1 MKYYVGLDVSMKTT
15 FISIVNQEKKIVFES
30 EVITDPCTIFSAIKG
45 TKLDI
50 ENCAIESGAIS
61 HWLVKELLK
70 RKIPVVCVDS
80 RKMAKILS
88 ININKT
94 DKNDARLIAEALRC
108 GFYSEVHQKNQE
120 DAEMQILMGT
130 RRTLI
135 EVSTKLKNTIRG
147 HLKIF
152 GIRLG
157 TASNKKF
164 DNLVRSALQN
174 KPEVV
179 QLGLK
184 SLLETFKCTNNEIE
198 FLEKKIEEMAKEDE
212 DVKLL
217 TTIPGVG
224 VITAFT
230 FKTCLGDPSRFKRS
244 RSVGAYFGMTPTQYS
259 SGDIVKQGKVSKCG
273 NSEVRSLLNEAAF
286 SIIYSTKS
294 WNRIKAWGLKIKKK
308 KGHKKAMMAV
318 GRKLSVLM
326 YRMLISRKQ
335 FEYGVPKDNSQ
346 KTA

>member
-30 EVITDPCTIFSAIKG
+30 EVSTDPEAIFSALKS
-45 TKLDI
+45 TKLDV

-61 HWLVKELLK
+61 HWLVQELLK

-120 DAEMQILMGT
+120 DAEMLILLGA

-135 EVSTKLKNTIRG
+135 EVSTKLKNAIRG

-157 TASNKKF
+157 TASNNKF
-164 DNLVRSALQN
+164 DNLVQAALQN

-179 QLGLK
+179 RLGIK
-184 SLLETFKCTNNEIE
+184 SLLETFKHTNNEIE
-198 FLEKKIEEMAKEDE
+198 SLEKKIAKMAIEDG

-230 FKTCLGDPSRFKRS
+230 FKTCLGDPTRFKRS

-259 SGDIVKQGKVSKCG
+259 SGDIIKQGRVSKSG
-273 NSEVRSLLNEAAF
+273 DSEVRSLLNEAAF
-286 SIIYSTKS
+286 SIIYSSKS
-294 WNRIKAWGLKIKKK
+294 WSRIKAWGLKIKKK
-308 KGHKKAMMAV
+308 KGHKKAMMAI
-318 GRKLSVLM
+318 GRKLSILM
-326 YRMLISRKQ
+326 YSMLVSRKP
-335 FEYGVPKDNSQ
+335 FEYGVPKDNEK

>member
-30 EVITDPCTIFSAIKG
+30 EVSTDPDAIFSAIKS
-45 TKLDI
+45 TKLDV
-50 ENCAIESGAIS
+50 ENCAIESGSIS
-61 HWLVKELLK
+61 HWLVQELLK
-70 RKIPVVCVDS
+70 RKIPIICVDA
-80 RKMAKILS
+80 RKMSKVLS

-108 GFYSEVHQKNQE
+108 GFYSEVHQKTQE
-120 DAEMQILMGT
+120 DAEMKILIGT

-157 TASNKKF
+157 TCSNNKF
-164 DNLVRSALQN
+164 ENLVQAVLKN

-179 QLGLK
+179 QIAIK
-184 SLLETFKCTNNEIE
+184 SLLETFKRTNNEIE
-198 FLEKKIEEMAKEDE
+198 SLEKKITEMAKEDE

-217 TTIPGVG
+217 TTIPGIG
-224 VITAFT
+224 IITAFT
-230 FKTCLGDPSRFKRS
+230 FKTYLGDPNRFKRS
-244 RSVGAYFGMTPTQYS
+244 SSVGAYFGMTPTQYS
-259 SGDIVKQGKVSKCG
+259 SGEVIKQGKVSKCG
-273 NSEVRSLLNEAAF
+273 SSEVRSLLNEAAF
-286 SIIYSTKS
+286 SIIYSSKS
-294 WNRIKAWGLKIKKK
+294 WSKIKAWGLKIKKK
-308 KGHKKAMMAV
+308 KGHKKAMMAI

-326 YRMLISRKQ
+326 YRMIISRKP
-335 FEYGVPKDNSQ
+335 FEYGESKAKE